1 MVGVGEELPL
11 QRNPHHDEKRLHK
24 GNLHQTNRKNLVH
37 DTLVSTVAR
46 GKDVR
51 ERWRWSVRRLLT
63 NNLKNGMMTNHGF
76 PVITKPI
83 PGNDGNFLGGT
94 TRTGPHRHPS
104 SLGRIGR

>member
-1 MVGVGEELPL
+1 MAGVGVERGL
-11 QRNPHHDEKRLHK
+11 QRNTHHDENRLLER
-24 GNLHQTNRKNLVH
+24 NLHQTNRKNLAH

-63 NNLKNGMMTNHGF
+63 NNLKNGTMKNHGF

-83 PGNDGNFLGGT
+83 PGNDGSFLGGT
-94 TRTGPHRHPS
+94 TRTGPPRLPS

>member
-1 MVGVGEELPL
+1 MVGVGVEMGL
-11 QRNPHHDEKRLHK
+11 QRNTHHDENRLLERK
-24 GNLHQTNRKNLVH
+24 LHQTNRENLAH

-63 NNLKNGMMTNHGF
+63 NDLKNGRTMNHGF

-83 PGNDGNFLGGT
+83 PGNDGSFLGGT
-94 TRTGPHRHPS
+94 TKTGPHRLLS